1 MSFAPTQ
8 ISDIVVASKESRQ
21 RLQDLCSGI
30 YPRSNSRSMV
40 ILLTGPHG
48 TGKTCLA
55 EMLPAALEHAYFK
68 HRAPSAKPFPYR
80 YVDCRKTPVSG
91 NVMEEIRRVTE
102 FGPPSGLHR
111 NYVICDEIDN
121 LTANEQQQLYALTY
135 RSQVVFIL
143 TSNHRSKI
151 DDRILGSAIDIV
163 LDSPSEAQLK
173 DLALKVATSRNAVLF
188 EHEAIDIARR
198 CNHSWRPVVGHVE
211 AIIANRVSQTITLKE
226 FCDRKRID
234 RYGRPDR
241 PRHSEADYPPQ
252 YIDEILISNA
262 ESRNVVER
270 IVTGFSRPPPDRA
283 MGILIFGKPHTG
295 RKSLAALLPPSIEQ
309 CAYGDNT
316 EPVGFS
322 TYVCLSGREGED
334 QVNEIATL
342 LNQACLETVSH
353 LRYITLIDA
362 ERLSI
367 DAQRNLKSLMN
378 RAGAVFILVVN
389 HLTTIDAGILDRC
402 VHRIYLEIPS
412 IEQLRGLASAFFHKQ
427 DSVTYNNNLESIKF
441 ESIKS
446 FTELYLHMSRTVAQ
460 ITPKYELS
468 VYENALTDFD
478 N

>member
-1 MSFAPTQ
+1 
-8 ISDIVVASKESRQ
+8 
-21 RLQDLCSGI
+21 
-30 YPRSNSRSMV
+30 MV

-55 EMLPAALEHAYFK
+55 EMLPAALERAYFK
-68 HRAPSAKPFPYR
+68 QRAPSAKPFPYR

-102 FGPPSGLHR
+102 LGPPSGFYR
-111 NYVICDEIDN
+111 NYVVCDEIDN
-121 LTANEQQQLYALTY
+121 LTPNEQQQLYALTY
-135 RSQVVFIL
+135 RPQVVFIL

-151 DDRILGSAIDIV
+151 DDRILGSAIDII
-163 LDSPSEAQLK
+163 LDSPSEVQLK

-198 CNHSWRPVVGHVE
+198 CNHSWRPVVEHVE
-211 AIIANRVSQTITLKE
+211 AIISARVSQTITLKE

-262 ESRNVVER
+262 ESRSVVER
-270 IVTGFSRPPPDRA
+270 LVTGFSRPPPDRA

-316 EPVGFS
+316 ASAGFS

-334 QVNEIATL
+334 QVNEMATL

-389 HLTTIDAGILDRC
+389 QLTTIDAGILDRC

-412 IEQLRGLASAFFHKQ
+412 IEQLRGLLSA
-427 DSVTYNNNLESIKF
+427 
-441 ESIKS
+441 
-446 FTELYLHMSRTVAQ
+446 
-460 ITPKYELS
+460 
-468 VYENALTDFD
+468 ALTSSGINPSDELLENVVHSSRSCFLD
-478 N
+478 IYMMIKGELISHGIAEPTHL

>member
-40 ILLTGPHG
+40 ILLTGPYG

-55 EMLPAALEHAYFK
+55 EMLPATLERAYFK

-102 FGPPSGLHR
+102 LGPPSGFYR

-121 LTANEQQQLYALTY
+121 LNPNEQQQLYALTY
-135 RSQVVFIL
+135 RPQVVFIL

-151 DDRILGSAIDIV
+151 DDRILGNAIDII

-198 CNHSWRPVVGHVE
+198 CNHSWRPVVSHVE

-270 IVTGFSRPPPDRA
+270 LVTGFSRPPPDRA
-283 MGILIFGKPHTG
+283 MGVLIFGKPHTG

-334 QVNEIATL
+334 QVNEMATL

-378 RAGAVFILVVN
+378 RPSAVFILVVN
-389 HLTTIDAGILDRC
+389 NLTAIDAGILDRC
-402 VHRIYLEIPS
+402 VHRIYFGVPEPLQLHPLITSMFASIGTCPTPS
-412 IEQLRGLASAFFHKQ
+412 LLDRLTQCRWS
-427 DSVTYNNNLESIKF
+427 DYS
-441 ESIKS
+441 
-446 FTELYLHMSRTVAQ
+446 ELYVSILRERKSSSHSAGS
-460 ITPKYELS
+460 E
-468 VYENALTDFD
+468 
-478 N
+478 

>member
-151 DDRILGSAIDIV
+151 DDRILSSAIDIV

-378 RAGAVFILVVN
+378 RPSAVFILVVN
-389 HLTTIDAGILDRC
+389 NLTEIDAGILDRC
-402 VHRIYLEIPS
+402 VHRIYFGVPEPL
-412 IEQLRGLASAFFHKQ
+412 QLRPLITSMFASIGTCPTPSLLDRLTQ
-427 DSVTYNNNLESIKF
+427 CRWSDYS
-441 ESIKS
+441 
-446 FTELYLHMSRTVAQ
+446 ELYVSILREMKSGSHSAGS
-460 ITPKYELS
+460 E
-468 VYENALTDFD
+468 
-478 N
+478 

>member
-402 VHRIYLEIPS
+402 VHRIYLGAPHFTLLYPLITSMLEPESYFQNPAIATALAGASWSSYLNLFVHAKRALQEISAKNKPS
-412 IEQLRGLASAFFHKQ
+412 LI
-427 DSVTYNNNLESIKF
+427 LE
-441 ESIKS
+441 
-446 FTELYLHMSRTVAQ
+446 
-460 ITPKYELS
+460 
-468 VYENALTDFD
+468 ND
-478 N
+478 NE

>member
-55 EMLPAALEHAYFK
+55 EMLPAALERAYFK

-270 IVTGFSRPPPDRA
+270 LVTGFSRPPPDRA
-283 MGILIFGKPHTG
+283 MGVLIFGKPHTG

-334 QVNEIATL
+334 QVNEMATL

-378 RAGAVFILVVN
+378 RPSAVFILVVN
-389 HLTTIDAGILDRC
+389 NLTAIDAGILDRC
-402 VHRIYLEIPS
+402 VHRIYFGVPEPLQLHPLITSMFASIGTCPTPS
-412 IEQLRGLASAFFHKQ
+412 LLDRLTQCRWS
-427 DSVTYNNNLESIKF
+427 DYS
-441 ESIKS
+441 
-446 FTELYLHMSRTVAQ
+446 ELYVSILRERKSSSHSAGS
-460 ITPKYELS
+460 E
-468 VYENALTDFD
+468 
-478 N
+478 